1 MKLSTFYLNYF
12 PEILIIILTYFISV
26 QNEYKILL
34 FLISLFTFLLI
45 INFITICYYKNEDSN
60 TKCDSDG
67 ICFLIIFFELL
78 IFYLIVLLF
87 KCLGKKGRIIF
98 FHIFSGLISVGALA
112 IVFTKYEEKNDFD
125 YIMIVFYIVYLCFI
139 IFTPIIMFIFNANDN
154 ENLNINDKINNDFNV
169 NYSSFID
176 NQNKDSNIN
185 SDNNTNYSNNNSEYN
200 INETP
205 SNSFNCNMNNI
216 IADIQNLN
224 FNEDLPSQEEI

>member
-12 PEILIIILTYFISV
+12 PEILIIILTYFISI

-45 INFITICYYKNEDSN
+45 INFLTICYYKNEDSN
-60 TKCDSDG
+60 TKCDSDC

-87 KCLGKKGRIIF
+87 KCLGKKGRIIL

-112 IVFTKYEEKNDFD
+112 IVFTKHEEKNDFD

-154 ENLNINDKINNDFNV
+154 ENLNINDKILNV

-176 NQNKDSNIN
+176 NQNKDLNIN
-185 SDNNTNYSNNNSEYN
+185 SDNNTNYTNNNSEYN
-200 INETP
+200 INETN

-224 FNEDLPSQEEI
+224 SNDDLPPQEEI

>member
-60 TKCDSDG
+60 TKCDSYC

-98 FHIFSGLISVGALA
+98 FHIFSSFISEVALY
-112 IVFTKYEEKNDFD
+112 IIFRKHEDKNDFD
-125 YIMIVFYIVYLCFI
+125 YIMIVFYIIYLCFI
-139 IFTPIIMFIFNANDN
+139 IFTPIIIFIFNANDN
-154 ENLNINDKINNDFNV
+154 ENLNINDKINDLNV

-176 NQNKDSNIN
+176 NQNKDLNIN
-185 SDNNTNYSNNNSEYN
+185 SDKNTNYTNNNSEYN

-224 FNEDLPSQEEI
+224 SNDDLPPQEEI

>member
-60 TKCDSDG
+60 TKCDSYC

-112 IVFTKYEEKNDFD
+112 IVFTKHEEKNYFD

-154 ENLNINDKINNDFNV
+154 ENLNINDKINDLNV

-176 NQNKDSNIN
+176 NQNKDLNIN
-185 SDNNTNYSNNNSEYN
+185 SDNNTNYTNNNSEYN